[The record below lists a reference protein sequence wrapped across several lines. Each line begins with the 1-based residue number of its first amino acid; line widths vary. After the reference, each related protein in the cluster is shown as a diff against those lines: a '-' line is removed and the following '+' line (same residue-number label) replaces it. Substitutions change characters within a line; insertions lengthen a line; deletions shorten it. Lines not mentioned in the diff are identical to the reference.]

1 VVLSPAHLNHFEV
14 IVPFRV
20 FPGSGVVSL
29 SGYSPPVGPYRRHD
43 TRPCWYFTFCP
54 RSKTRLLKHSSLEV
68 RSSFMVCTR
77 NPRSR
82 SCDQEQTLLRFS
94 SPSACKTARVH
105 VSPQRTPDETRKF
118 HQISTS
124 RSHPASYGTA
134 LRLSQPLSDFAPLTA
149 ALSFS
154 DR

>member
-1 VVLSPAHLNHFEV
+1 LSHFEV

-20 FPGSGVVSL
+20 FPGSGVVSSL
-29 SGYSPPVGPYRRHD
+29 GYSLPVGPYRQHD
-43 TRPCWYFTFCP
+43 ARSRWCSTLCP

-82 SCDQEQTLLRFS
+82 SCGQEQTLLRFLC
-94 SPSACKTARVH
+94 PSAYEAARIH
-105 VSPQRTPDETRKF
+105 VPPQRTPDRTRKL

-124 RSHPASYGTA
+124 KSHLASYGA
-134 LRLSQPLSDFAPLTA
+134 AHRLSQPLSDLILLTA
-149 ALSFS
+149 APSFS